1 MNSVPCFT
9 SRVSPGNLRLWDLR
23 AQQELLSIQRLA
35 DPISD
40 ILFSPDGNWIVAK
53 TGKGLRLL
61 DASR

>member
-1 MNSVPCFT
+1 LGS
-9 SRVSPGNLRLWDLR
+9 R